1 MAALSHFPDLNQP
14 AVHRLLH
21 GQVVRS
27 GTVCRHDRNDGNMFV
42 DLNLSECQSFQIH
55 FDRCFHGQYLP
66 SFGIDFIGLVLIVQC
81 HNDNRMSHYFTLG
94 DFLFFKRTIS
104 DRIIPEPEELG
115 QSLIKGIKELKGI
128 KGDGSIF

>member
-1 MAALSHFPDLNQP
+1 
-14 AVHRLLH
+14 
-21 GQVVRS
+21 
-27 GTVCRHDRNDGNMFV
+27 
-42 DLNLSECQSFQIH
+42 
-55 FDRCFHGQYLP
+55 
-66 SFGIDFIGLVLIVQC
+66 
-81 HNDNRMSHYFTLG
+81 MSHYFTLG